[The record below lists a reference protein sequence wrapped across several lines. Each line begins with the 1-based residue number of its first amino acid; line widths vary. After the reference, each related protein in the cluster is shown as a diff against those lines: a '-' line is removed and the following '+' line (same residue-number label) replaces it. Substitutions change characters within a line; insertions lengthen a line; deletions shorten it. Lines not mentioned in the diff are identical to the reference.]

1 MVFTQL
7 LPTYTLQLLTKDEV
21 RAEHGGG
28 DVSHSVAV
36 IRPHSPP
43 LSLVCR
49 LPHAGKRGSDVCR
62 SLCIDKS
69 KSEQSKLFL
78 SSSFG

>member
-28 DVSHSVAV
+28 DVSPQ
-36 IRPHSPP
+36 RGCYPP
-43 LSLVCR
+43 SFFSIYSRLSASTCWQ
-49 LPHAGKRGSDVCR
+49 KRFRRV
-62 SLCIDKS
+62 
-69 KSEQSKLFL
+69 
-78 SSSFG
+78 

>member
-28 DVSHSVAV
+28 DVSPQ
-36 IRPHSPP
+36 RGCYPPSPP
-43 LSLVCR
+43 LTLICQ